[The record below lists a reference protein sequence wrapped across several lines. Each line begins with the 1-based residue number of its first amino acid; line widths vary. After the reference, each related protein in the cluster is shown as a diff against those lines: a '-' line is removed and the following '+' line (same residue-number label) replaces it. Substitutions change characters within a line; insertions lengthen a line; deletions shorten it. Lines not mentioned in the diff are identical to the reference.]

1 MPLFDVISSFLCSTF
16 IQSAVERA
24 ATKDKDMSELMK
36 SISDIQR
43 MAQDREQE
51 VHQLRKDAE
60 DRALESEK
68 KVLLLNVENQSLEK
82 ALDETKANCVT
93 RENAIQE
100 LQQQLSDSKIDSA
113 QFTSQ
118 LQLERD
124 LRARSEEK
132 EKEEH
137 NERVALSAQML
148 AMTKEHSKAETQMR
162 DDMEKLEKSWAEKH
176 SAAVRESVKKDEKL
190 NEFREEITSL
200 MAEQASLKQSLS
212 EQKTALDASKE
223 EEIGRLKG
231 EITVLHERLKS
242 EVENSQSV
250 GVVSAQ
256 RVRELEEA
264 IRKSEVER
272 KRMHNIIQEL
282 RGNVRVFA
290 RIRPFLPNENDN
302 VPFVNPSGET
312 TLQVVRGTQQNSF
325 QFDRVFAP
333 SAGQEAVFDEVSE
346 FVKSALD
353 GYNVCLFSYGQTGSG
368 KTHTMQ
374 GTGSGAMRGLIPRSI
389 EQIGLHKKKLEQ
401 EGWEY
406 VVNVS
411 FLEIYNEA
419 IRDLLRDAKSNECKH
434 DIKVDSSDGR
444 RTVTNLTVKRIDPA
458 DANCVDALLSLA
470 AKRRSTA
477 STDMNAVSSRSH
489 SVFTLNLTAKHV
501 DKNKLI
507 RGTLNLVD
515 LAGSERL
522 DRSNATGQTAKEAMA
537 INKSLSSL
545 TDVFAAIGE
554 KSSHVPFRNSK
565 LTYLLQPCFSGDG
578 KTLMVVNISPT
589 EESVQESMC
598 SLRFASHVNKCEL
611 GKAKRTCTK
620 VR

>member
-1 MPLFDVISSFLCSTF
+1 MKLISTF
-16 IQSAVERA
+16 LRSTSFKSALERA
-24 ATKDKDMSELMK
+24 ATKDKDTNELMK

-43 MAQDREQE
+43 TAQDREQE

-60 DRALESEK
+60 DRALVSEK
-68 KVLLLNVENQSLEK
+68 KVLLLNVENQSLER

-93 RENAIQE
+93 REDTIQE
-100 LQQQLSDSKIDSA
+100 LQNQVSDSKIDSA

-132 EKEEH
+132 EKEER

-148 AMTKEHSKAETQMR
+148 AMTKEHSKAEIQMR
-162 DDMEKLEKSWAEKH
+162 DDMEKLETSWTEKYD
-176 SAAVRESVKKDEKL
+176 AVVKESGKKDEKL
-190 NEFREEITSL
+190 NQRREEITSL
-200 MAEQASLKQSLS
+200 MAEQASLKQSLT
-212 EQKTALDASKE
+212 EQKTALYASKE

-231 EITVLHERLKS
+231 EITVLQERLKS
-242 EVENSQSV
+242 EADNLQSV
-250 GVVSAQ
+250 GIVSAQ
-256 RVRELEEA
+256 RVRELEDT

-272 KRMHNIIQEL
+272 QRMHNIIQEL

-290 RIRPFLPNENDN
+290 RIRPFLSNENDN
-302 VPFVNPSGET
+302 SVPFVNPSGET
-312 TLQVVRGTQQNSF
+312 TLQVVRGTQHNSF

-333 SAGQEAVFDEVSE
+333 SAGQEAIFDEVSE
-346 FVKSALD
+346 FVQSALD

-374 GTGSGAMRGLIPRSI
+374 GTGSGSMRGLIPRSI

-406 VVNVS
+406 VMDVS

-419 IRDLLRDAKSNECKH
+419 IRDLLRDAKSSESKH
-434 DIKVDSSDGR
+434 DIKVGSDGR
-444 RTVTNLTVKRIDPA
+444 RTVTNLNVKRVDPTDA
-458 DANCVDALLSLA
+458 DCIDALLSLA

-489 SVFTLNLTAKHV
+489 SVFTLNLTAKHLE
-501 DKNKLI
+501 KNKLI

-545 TDVFAAIGE
+545 ADVFAAIGD